1 MNRILLETI
10 VKHVLANLAIIPSEF
25 VKLGATKSL
34 KSKDFLL
41 TERMPF
47 IMDDGLQVNRNVW
60 GCQLSVEQQEI
71 KLLLAD
77 CSLEENIPEYALLV
91 QLKDNPYYGVYLVH
105 SNEVDSEPMIGC
117 SMNGKDWMECQ
128 TYLQATFLAAMEQMR
143 DIGFTW
149 SKCDKYKTHFEAL
162 LTFIKYHH
170 SVYESKD
177 EG

>member
-1 MNRILLETI
+1 MNKKLLETI
-10 VKHVLANLAIIPSEF
+10 VKHVFSNLAIIPSEF
-25 VKLGATKSL
+25 VKIEATKSL
-34 KSKDFLL
+34 KSKDFIL
-41 TERMPF
+41 TEKMPF
-47 IMDDGLQVNRNVW
+47 IMDDGLQINRNVW

-77 CSLEENIPEYALLV
+77 CSVEQDIPEYALLV
-91 QLKDNPYYGVYLVH
+91 QLKDNPYYGVYLVC
-105 SNEVDSEPMIGC
+105 SDDVDSEPMIGC

-128 TYLQATFLAAMEQMR
+128 TYLQATFLAAMEQIR

-149 SKCDKYKTHFEAL
+149 GKCDKYKIHFESL

-170 SVYESKD
+170 SVYEGND